1 VKVRPRHGCSP
12 PRPVRPTA
20 QRSSWCRTGM
30 QRNRVRALPGRMS
43 CNPHEHA
50 LREVAARLIEPPLR
64 HDYLPLSLVETLSAG
79 VREYCGKF
87 VIGQPLFHRLPA
99 FAPGAGRQLRRTE
112 QFGLESD
119 GPFPDHA
126 SPSPRQRLGSRST
139 ISVVAEAPVLEHN
152 PVKDPTHWTSRQE
165 SLSDEG
171 GVRPA

>member
-1 VKVRPRHGCSP
+1 MDCLPRDRSRPPLNDRVGAELGCSEIE
-12 PRPVRPTA
+12 
-20 QRSSWCRTGM
+20 
-30 QRNRVRALPGRMS
+30 VRALRGRLS
-43 CNPHEHA
+43 CNPHEYA
-50 LREVAARLIEPPLR
+50 LREVAARLIDPPLR

-79 VREYCGKF
+79 VREYCAKF
-87 VIGQPLFHRLPA
+87 VMGQPLFHRLHA
-99 FAPGAGRQLRRTE
+99 FAPGAGRQLRWTE